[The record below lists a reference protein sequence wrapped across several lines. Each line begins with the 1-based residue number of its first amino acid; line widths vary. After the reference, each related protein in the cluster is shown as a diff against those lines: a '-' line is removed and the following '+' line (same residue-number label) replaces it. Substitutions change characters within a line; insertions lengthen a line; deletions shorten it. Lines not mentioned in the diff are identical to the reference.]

1 MIGTLRRYTRTRR
14 ARLFRDFID
23 GIPGHV
29 RIVDLGGTISYWREW
44 GLKPDDRFDVTLINN
59 HDADK
64 TQVHECSTLP
74 NLRNVMRDVCD
85 LTPDDYRE
93 YDVIF
98 SNSFIEHLTSHELQ
112 ADVARRIT
120 ECGRPYFIQTPN
132 KYSPV
137 DPHFPRPYV
146 PFFAAYPRTMQARL
160 LTLGALGSG
169 SPSPSFDAAMARL
182 QYYHPLSRHEVRE
195 LFPNARVVMEWPMG
209 VPMSIVAMNPQP
221 AVQ

>member
-1 MIGTLRRYTRTRR
+1 MIGTLRQYTRSRR
-14 ARLFRDFID
+14 AKLFRDFVAR
-23 GIPGHV
+23 IPGPL
-29 RIVDLGGTISYWREW
+29 RIVDLGGTVGYWRAW
-44 GLKPDDRFDVTLINN
+44 GLEPGDRFHVTLINN

-64 TQVHECSTLP
+64 TQLHERTTLP
-74 NLRNVMRDVCD
+74 NLANVMRDACD

-98 SNSFIEHLTSHELQ
+98 SNSFIEHLTSREKQ
-112 ADVARRIT
+112 VAIARQIT
-120 ECGRPYFIQTPN
+120 ACGRPYFIQTPN

-146 PFFAAYPRTMQARL
+146 PFFAAYPRRLQARL

-182 QYYHPLSRHEVRE
+182 GYYHPLSRHDVRE
-195 LFPNARVVMEWPMG
+195 LFPNAQIVMERPMG
-209 VPMSIVAMNPQP
+209 VPMSIVAMQP
-221 AVQ
+221 SASH